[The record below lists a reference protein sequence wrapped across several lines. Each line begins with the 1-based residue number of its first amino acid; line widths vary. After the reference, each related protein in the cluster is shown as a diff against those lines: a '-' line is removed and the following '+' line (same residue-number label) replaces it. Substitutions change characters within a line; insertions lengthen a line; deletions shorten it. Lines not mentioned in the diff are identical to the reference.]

1 VTHWL
6 RILGVCLALTIL
18 VGQVCFAG
26 DARAQ
31 VLPPIGDIRIENN
44 QRIERETILS
54 YLDIRP
60 GDQADAVRVDNS
72 LKNLFATNLFADVA
86 ISRVGNTLVVRV
98 VENPVINR
106 IAFEGN
112 RAVRD
117 EILQP
122 EVQLR
127 PRTVFTRSRVQAD
140 VQRLLQVYHHNGR
153 FAASIEPKVIQLPQN
168 RVDLVFEINEGPLTG
183 IRRIRF
189 IGNRAFSDAQL
200 RGAIQTKEA
209 RWWRFL
215 TTDDTYDPDRVSFD
229 QEQLR
234 RYYNARGYADFA
246 VTSAVAQLTP
256 DGRDFFLTFTLDEG
270 ARYTFGEIN
279 VISRIPDLNA
289 ENLRRF
295 VTTRKGAVFNLSAV
309 EESVLDMT
317 FEAGRYG
324 YAFVEIRPRISR
336 DADTR
341 TIGIVYEIAEGP
353 RVYVDRINIAGN
365 VRTLDSVIRREFRIS
380 EGDAFN
386 TAKVQRSLQR
396 IRGLGHFDDVQLSQR
411 PAQSDLPP
419 ELRGVTPGDRVDLNM
434 TVRERSTGELV
445 FGFGYSTADQ
455 FIADVS
461 LSERNLL
468 GRGLSLRLSLTYAT
482 RRQDIDLSFTQP
494 YFMGRG
500 VSAGFDLFSRT
511 SDLQRTSSYE
521 LATRGFSLRA
531 GLPLTE
537 SLSSNFRY
545 ALRQVG
551 IESVGAL
558 ASHYIREQEGKRVV
572 SEIGYS
578 LLYDRRNDPRLPT
591 QGYALRLNQELAGLG
606 GAARYLRTVAG
617 AEYHRPLW
625 VGEVV
630 GTLAVDVGHVLGL
643 GKDLSIADRFFIG
656 GDSFRGFRNSGIG
669 PRDADTLDSLGG
681 RAYYVTTAEMSFPVG
696 LPRDLG
702 VRGSVFTDMGALWGP
717 GVASPT
723 GILDS
728 TAPRVTYGA
737 GLSWMSPV
745 GQIRFEFAWPL
756 KTEEFDY
763 TERFRFSFGSR
774 F

>member
-1 VTHWL
+1 MTQFL
-6 RILGVCLALTIL
+6 RIFGVCLALTL
-18 VGQVCFAG
+18 AVGGAV
-26 DARAQ
+26 AQ
-31 VLPPIGDIRIENN
+31 VQAPTPAIAEIRVEGN

-60 GDQADAVRVDNS
+60 GDQADATRVDNS
-72 LKNLFATNLFADVA
+72 LKNLFATNLFADVT
-86 ISRVGNTLVVRV
+86 ISRAGNALVVRV

-117 EILQP
+117 EVLEP

-127 PRTVFTRSRVQAD
+127 PRVVFTRSRVQAD
-140 VQRLLQVYHHNGR
+140 VQRLLQVYHRNGR

-168 RVDLVFEINEGPLTG
+168 RVDLVFEVNEGPLTG

-189 IGNRAFSDAQL
+189 IGNRAYSDNAL
-200 RGAIQTKEA
+200 RAAIQTKEA

-234 RYYNARGYADFA
+234 RYYNSRGYADFA

-256 DGRDFFLTFTLDEG
+256 DGRDFFLTFTVDEG
-270 ARYTFGEIN
+270 ARYTFGDID
-279 VISRIPDLNA
+279 VVSRIPELHANDL
-289 ENLRRF
+289 RSF
-295 VTTRKGAVFNLSAV
+295 VSTKKGETFSSAAI
-309 EESVLDMT
+309 EDTILDMT
-317 FEAGRYG
+317 FEAGRFG
-324 YAFVEIRPRISR
+324 YAFVDIRPRITR
-336 DADTR
+336 DGEAR
-341 TIGIVYEIAEGP
+341 TIAVVYEVAEGP

-396 IRGLGHFDDVQLSQR
+396 VRALDYFDDVQMNQR
-411 PAQSDLPP
+411 PAESPLPP
-419 ELRGVTPGDRVDLNM
+419 ELQGVAPADRVDLNM

-445 FGFGYSTADQ
+445 FGFGYSTTDQ

-468 GRGLSLRLSLTYAT
+468 GRGLALRLGITYAT
-482 RRQDIDLSFTQP
+482 RRQDLDLSFTQP

-500 VSAGFDLFSRT
+500 ISAGFDLFTRT
-511 SDLQRTSSYE
+511 SDLRRTSSYM
-521 LATRGFSLRA
+521 LSTQGFSLRA

-537 SLSSNFRY
+537 NLSSSFRY
-545 ALRQVG
+545 TLRQVG
-551 IESVGAL
+551 VESVGDN
-558 ASHYIREQEGKRVV
+558 ASRYIREQEGKRLI
-572 SEIGYS
+572 SAIGYS
-578 LLYDRRNDPRLPT
+578 LLYDRRNDVLFPT
-591 QGYALRLNQELAGLG
+591 EGYALRINQELAGFG
-606 GAARYLRTVAG
+606 GEARYLRTVAG
-617 AEYHRPLW
+617 AEFHTPLW
-625 VGEVV
+625 SEDWI
-630 GTLAVDVGHVLGL
+630 GTLAADVGHITGL
-643 GKDLSIADRFFIG
+643 GKDLSIADRFYMG

-669 PRDADTLDSLGG
+669 PRDPDTLDSLGG
-681 RAYYVTTAEMSFPVG
+681 KAYYVTTAEMTFPIG

-717 GVASPT
+717 GIEPGPG
-723 GILDS
+723 GIFDS
-728 TAPRVTYGA
+728 TEPRITFGT
-737 GLSWMSPV
+737 GLSWMSPI

-756 KTEEFDY
+756 RTQEFDR